1 MSNLLAYSGLTTKV
15 RAMESNLITHEMF
28 TEMAGLSS
36 VTEVVNYIGNLK
48 SYKDIFSSV
57 DVNGLHRGDLER
69 YLLLSSYKDFSKLYN
84 FASVKQRKYLEIY
97 FMRYETHIL
106 KQVFR
111 ELTDKHKVIMD
122 LSVIKPYFERFSD
135 LDLDAISKST
145 SVDECVLAISNTQ
158 YAAPLKHIHDLGS
171 NPSLFDYELALDL
184 LYFET
189 MWNSRDKYLKGID
202 HKVITEAYG
211 YKIDLL
217 NLQWI
222 YRSKKY
228 YNLKPAQIYSM
239 LIPVNYKLSKA
250 QIKQLVNVDNISA
263 MSEMLK
269 STYYGKTYNDS
280 ELNDNSYETMYETY
294 LNKIYSLSFRNNPY
308 SLACVNTYLHQKN
321 QEIAKLISLTE
332 CVRYSLPVSEINDIL
347 YNSEVK

>member
-1 MSNLLAYSGLTTKV
+1 
-15 RAMESNLITHEMF
+15 
-28 TEMAGLSS
+28 
-36 VTEVVNYIGNLK
+36 
-48 SYKDIFSSV
+48 
-57 DVNGLHRGDLER
+57 
-69 YLLLSSYKDFSKLYN
+69 
-84 FASVKQRKYLEIY
+84 
-97 FMRYETHIL
+97 
-106 KQVFR
+106 
-111 ELTDKHKVIMD
+111 
-122 LSVIKPYFERFSD
+122 
-135 LDLDAISKST
+135 
-145 SVDECVLAISNTQ
+145 
-158 YAAPLKHIHDLGS
+158 
-171 NPSLFDYELALDL
+171 
-184 LYFET
+184 

-250 QIKQLVNVDNISA
+250 QIKQLVNVDNINA